1 MAYTKTPL
9 ATNPHIISPNESQT
23 SLTIKL
29 QSRRRVMDQ
38 PCASQ
43 RSSRG
48 ISSAR
53 RIESTARRTFER
65 SLFPL
70 KISDA
75 IEAKISVTVEFA
87 QDQFIFLLMDDVA
100 VVGALFTLAGLIKE
114 RDARHAVVLSD
125 SSSCKWPVTST

>member
-1 MAYTKTPL
+1 
-9 ATNPHIISPNESQT
+9 
-23 SLTIKL
+23 
-29 QSRRRVMDQ
+29 MDQ
-38 PCASQ
+38 PCALSV
-43 RSSRG
+43 RAGAYLLLDVSR
-48 ISSAR
+48 AQP
-53 RIESTARRTFER
+53 RTFER